1 MGLALLLREYERAAI
16 GDRWDPEVRVVPTH
30 VVASLEALQSDQA
43 SEIFRVERR
52 AIQAQQWV
60 GTVGFGDYALE
71 LLPKIDRADALGV
84 RRNLMS
90 MLEVGGLVPHLESG
104 ETQIAGAGETLLDAY
119 LALFV
124 RRLAREWRRGPIR
137 DYRREERER
146 KYLRGKLLVSEQL
159 RASLRRPHHFVTSAD
174 ELTNDAPLSRL
185 LKAALVICHR
195 YALSHDLRQEARAL
209 LGEFAEVAEVS
220 AGESVAGVELD
231 RRHARF
237 ESLAEL
243 ARLLVGFRSPDRPGS
258 ASTFSLVFDMNVVF
272 ERFIAAHVARI
283 CVSLGMRASSQ
294 ESGRSLLLH
303 NGKKRFALRP
313 DIAIY
318 VRGELRCLI
327 DTKWKRLDPSASHA
341 GVIQADMYQMY
352 AYGKEYRC
360 PRVVLLYPRHGALS
374 AHVATYRHTPGEIDS
389 PIIEVRTVDV
399 SADRQS
405 VLAELESLLMNE
417 GDTIAG
423 T

>member
-1 MGLALLLREYERAAI
+1 LLREYERAAI
-16 GDRWDPEVRVVPTH
+16 GDGWDPENRVVPSH
-30 VVASLEALQSDQA
+30 VAASLEALQADQA

-52 AIQAQQWV
+52 SIQAQQWV
-60 GTVGFGDYALE
+60 GTVGFGAHALD
-71 LLPKIDRADALGV
+71 LLPKIDRKDAPGV
-84 RRNLMS
+84 RRNLMT

-104 ETQIAGAGETLLDAY
+104 ETQIAGAGETLLDSY

-159 RASLRRPHHFVTSAD
+159 RASLRRPHQFVTSAD

-185 LKAALVICHR
+185 LKSALVICHR

-220 AGESVAGVELD
+220 AGESVTGVQLD

-258 ASTFSLVFDMNVVF
+258 ASTFSLVFDMNIVF

-283 CVSLGMRASSQ
+283 CVRLGMTASPQ

-303 NGKKRFALRP
+303 DGRQRFALRP

-318 VRGELRCLI
+318 GRGDLRCLI
-327 DTKWKRLDPSASHA
+327 DTKWKRLDPSAPHA
-341 GVIQADMYQMY
+341 GVSQADMYQMY

-360 PRVVLLYPRHGALS
+360 PRVVLLYPRHGALP

-389 PIIEVRTVDV
+389 PVIEVRTIDV
-399 SADRQS
+399 SVDQRS
-405 VLAELESLLMNE
+405 VLAELGSLVMGE
-417 GDTIAG
+417 GEPLSGSFRAG
-423 T
+423 